1 MKQLN
6 WTKWF
11 VIAACMGLFCPILF
25 SCKTVASQAMK
36 NSKQEIIQ
44 AEKAF
49 AEMAAKEGIPKAF
62 LAFAD
67 DKAVLNR
74 NDKLV
79 KGKSEMKTYF
89 EQQTIKITSLTWSPD
104 FVEVAAS
111 GDLGYTYG
119 EYQITYLNKEGKTIS
134 DKGIFHTVWKKQSD
148 GKWKFV
154 WD

>member
-1 MKQLN
+1 MTQSLR
-6 WTKWF
+6 TP
-11 VIAACMGLFCPILF
+11 LFTLILITLF
-25 SCKTVASQAMK
+25 SCKSTSHIAIE
-36 NSKQEIIQ
+36 NSKREIVE

-49 AEMAAKEGIPKAF
+49 AELTKKEGVAAAF

-67 DKAVLNR
+67 EHAVLNR

-79 KGKSEMKTYF
+79 KGKSEMETHFAK
-89 EQQTIKITSLTWSPD
+89 QSLKITSLTWTPD

-119 EYQITYLNKEGKTIS
+119 EYQITYLNKEGKEVS
-134 DKGIFHTVWKKQSD
+134 DKGIFHTVWKKQAD